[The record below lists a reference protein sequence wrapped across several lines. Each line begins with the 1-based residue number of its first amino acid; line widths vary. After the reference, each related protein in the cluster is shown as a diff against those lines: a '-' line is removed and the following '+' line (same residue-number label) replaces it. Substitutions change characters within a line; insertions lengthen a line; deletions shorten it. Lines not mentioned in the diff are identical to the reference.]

1 MESNSMTYN
10 LDITPNYSY
19 IFEFEN
25 DFIHHNYRKWMTENW
40 TVAFYY
46 VGVYMAFIFGGQYY
60 MQNRPRFELRRTL
73 IVWNTSLAL
82 FSIMG
87 ACRTLPEFV
96 HVLRNYG
103 LYHSICVPSFIEQD
117 KVSGFWTWMFVLSKL
132 PELGDTVF
140 IVLRKKPLIFLH
152 WYHHITV
159 LLYTWYSFTEYTSSA
174 RWFVVM
180 NYCVHSVMYTY
191 FALVSMGK
199 YPPKMMA
206 MTITLLQLTQ
216 MIVGCFINVWAHNYL
231 VSAPPNSCGISQI
244 NIKLSM
250 AMYFSYFVLFA
261 QFFYKAYLAPKG
273 GKKAKSEPLPD
284 NDIAMEKQAAAM
296 NGLRQRN
303 GIAAH

>member
-1 MESNSMTYN
+1 MEVANMAYN

-19 IFEFEN
+19 VFEFEN
-25 DFIHHNYRKWMTENW
+25 EFIHQNYRKWMTENW

-73 IVWNTSLAL
+73 IVWNCMLAA

-87 ACRTLPEFV
+87 ACRTLPEFI
-96 HVLRNYG
+96 HVLRNHG
-103 LYHSICVPSFIEQD
+103 IYHSICVPSFIEQD
-117 KVSGFWTWMFVLSKL
+117 KVSGFWTCMFVLSKL

-180 NYCVHSVMYTY
+180 NYCVHSVMYSY
-191 FALVSMGK
+191 YALISMGK
-199 YPPKMMA
+199 RPPRFLA
-206 MTITLLQLTQ
+206 MTITFLQLTQ
-216 MIVGCFINVWAHNYL
+216 MIVGCAINIWAHNYMAT
-231 VSAPPNSCGISQI
+231 APPHSCHISNI

-250 AMYFSYFVLFA
+250 TMYFSYFVLFA
-261 QFFYKAYLAPKG
+261 QFFYKSYLAPKG
-273 GKKAKSEPLPD
+273 KKVKEDPMPEIPRAKKIEV
-284 NDIAMEKQAAAM
+284 
-296 NGLRQRN
+296 NGYPRQRN
-303 GIAAH
+303 GVVAAH

>member
-1 MESNSMTYN
+1 MTYN

-19 IFEFEN
+19 IFEFESEFN
-25 DFIHHNYRKWMTENW
+25 HFNYRKWMTENW

-46 VGVYMAFIFGGQYY
+46 VGIYMAFIFGGQYY
-60 MQNRPRFELRRTL
+60 MQNRPRFEMRRTL
-73 IVWNTSLAL
+73 IVWNCALAA

-87 ACRTLPEFV
+87 ACRTLPEFF

-103 LYHSICVPSFIEQD
+103 IYHSICVPSFIEQD
-117 KVSGFWTWMFVLSKL
+117 KVSGFWTSMFVLSKL

-180 NYCVHSVMYTY
+180 NYCVHSVMYSY

-199 YPPKMMA
+199 HPPRFFA
-206 MTITLLQLTQ
+206 MIITTLQLSQ
-216 MIVGCFINVWAHNYL
+216 MIVGCAINIWAHNYM
-231 VSAPPNSCGISQI
+231 SASPSHSCHVSQI

-261 QFFYKAYLAPKG
+261 QFFYKAYLAPKT
-273 GKKAKSEPLPD
+273 GKKKDKVEPLPEVA
-284 NDIAMEKQAAAM
+284 ISKKVEQ
-296 NGLRQRN
+296 NGYPRQRN
-303 GIAAH
+303 GVVAAH

>member
-1 MESNSMTYN
+1 MAYAY
-10 LDITPNYSY
+10 DITPNYSY

-25 DFIHHNYRKWMTENW
+25 EFIHTDYRKWMTENW

-73 IVWNTSLAL
+73 MIWNCSLAA

-87 ACRTLPEFV
+87 ACRTLPEFI

-103 LYHSICVPSFIEQD
+103 IYHSICVPSFIEQD

-180 NYCVHSVMYTY
+180 NYCVHSVMYSY
-191 FALVSMGK
+191 YALVSMGK
-199 YPPKMMA
+199 YPPKMLA
-206 MTITLLQLTQ
+206 MTITVLQLTQ
-216 MIVGCFINVWAHNYL
+216 MIVGCAINVWAHNYM
-231 VSAPPNSCGISQI
+231 ATTATPTSCHISQI

-261 QFFYKAYLAPKG
+261 QFFYKAYLSPKT
-273 GKKAKSEPLPD
+273 GKKAKTEPIPD
-284 NDIAMEKQAAAM
+284 VPVSKKVNYNNVN
-296 NGLRQRN
+296 NGYPRQRN
-303 GIAAH
+303 GVVAH

>member
-1 MESNSMTYN
+1 MSYNYN
-10 LDITPNYSY
+10 LDVTPNYSY
-19 IFEFEN
+19 IFDFESE
-25 DFIHHNYRKWMTENW
+25 FIHQNSRKWMTENW

-46 VGVYMAFIFGGQYY
+46 IGVYMAFIFGGQYY

-73 IVWNTSLAL
+73 MVWNCCLAG

-87 ACRTLPEFV
+87 ACRTLPEFI

-103 LYHSICVPSFIEQD
+103 IYHSVCVPSFIEAD

-159 LLYTWYSFTEYTSSA
+159 LLYSWFSFTEYTASA

-180 NYCVHSVMYTY
+180 NYCVHSVMYSY
-191 FALVSMGK
+191 FALVSMGY
-199 YPPKMMA
+199 YPPKMLA
-206 MTITLLQLTQ
+206 MVITFLQLTQ
-216 MIVGCFINVWAHNYL
+216 MVVGCFVNISAHNFL
-231 VSAPPNSCGISQI
+231 AANKNSCGISEF

-261 QFFYKAYLAPKG
+261 RFFYKAYLSPKPKG
-273 GKKAKSEPLPD
+273 KKEKCEPIAEENYSE
-284 NDIAMEKQAAAM
+284 
-296 NGLRQRN
+296 NGIKKPYSEFPRQRN
-303 GIAAH
+303 GVLAH